1 MDWLNKELLLPLAI
15 GMAIL
20 VGGHHLLSKTNP
32 PLTTRFF
39 PGLALLA
46 IGIGCGY
53 YLTDILGNLEQHPL
67 LFGIAIGA
75 LGLGINQVAAPL
87 RVAFGSAA

>member
-1 MDWLNKELLLPLAI
+1 MDWLSKELLLPLAI

-20 VGGHHLLSKTNP
+20 VGGHHLLKKYNP
-32 PLTTRFF
+32 ALRARFVL
-39 PGLALLA
+39 GLVLLS

-67 LFGIAIGA
+67 MFGLAIGA

-87 RVAFGSAA
+87 RVAFGGAA